1 MKRYEKFQFAWV
13 IVVVFLIIIGLITL
27 AYIYNWGNNPIDTTG
42 YILCLILSVG
52 FFLGFYGMTIIVFDN
67 QIQVKFGIGFY
78 TKRIDLSAIDSI
90 TVTKYPLYFGYGIR
104 MIPKGMLY
112 NVSGRHAIEIKIKGK
127 KSALYI
133 GTNDWDN
140 LKMVLEESIKMDKN
154 FNSKL

>member
-78 TKRIDLSAIDSI
+78 TKRIDFSAIDSI
-90 TVTKYPLYFGYGIR
+90 SVTKYPLYFGYGIR

>member
-13 IVVVFLIIIGLITL
+13 IVIVFLIIIGLITL

-52 FFLGFYGMTIIVFDN
+52 FFLGFYGMTIIVFDY

-78 TKRIDLSAIDSI
+78 TKRIDFSSIDSI
-90 TVTKYPLYFGYGIR
+90 SVTKYPLYFGYGIR